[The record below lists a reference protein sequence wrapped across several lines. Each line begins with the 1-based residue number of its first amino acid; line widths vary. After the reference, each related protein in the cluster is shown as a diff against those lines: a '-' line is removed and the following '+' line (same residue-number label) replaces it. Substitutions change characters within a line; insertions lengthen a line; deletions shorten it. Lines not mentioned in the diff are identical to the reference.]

1 MKSMNKKREFYA
13 NWFSEIDKQG
23 LLEGRM
29 HIIVSKINRLCPN
42 RDFGTYL
49 NSLRAKMKQMKEAGR
64 YRQTK
69 SLKSIMEADGGRAES
84 DAPLQTDIPE
94 DSEVASDATGAPTTL
109 ATEVALPALE
119 ERVKTMSEDIAR
131 IVYEAEQRKLHQ
143 REACARLSSNFNTSA
158 VTAAE
163 GIEVGGSSLPG
174 GRFFRG
180 PGFVAA
186 RRSVSGAVDPE
197 AEVAVSAVWRPAGVR
212 RELAPIEPSNSK
224 PADRGYT
231 NLIFDQYFSPD
242 AGYSE
247 PSEQIQNVHYYR
259 GSDSEKRLSK
269 ITPELRRS
277 DSKRSAVSSN
287 SACRSS
293 ISKAAALDEEIA
305 NNRDEVLA
313 ALQEFESVV
322 KPMSENQYRRSIEL
336 EKCGEP
342 RRIRRQKKK
351 DKQRM
356 LDRLTARGIPPR
368 LKPIDMKDLQSVHQ
382 APSTTS
388 PIIEEEAQYGEA
400 EAGWIR
406 KAAVALSATSDLHLK
421 SSRLP
426 DRIAGTSSVRP
437 QSTQLRVTRVLDAAE
452 VEAEEQ
458 RILAKAS
465 FGPCSVQDLK
475 GICAAFVHA
484 WARSQDSK
492 GDKQAR
498 SGAQRTLESL
508 GLLSSVERER
518 EKNKKSLIALKF
530 SMDQTILVGD
540 FLTSQFITRRRDL
553 REQLSK
559 SIGLAVKRGMY
570 RDRVDLAGLLLLIFP
585 LMKAADRAEA
595 CKYMLLSERE
605 EEVKLRD
612 SQPLT
617 EQEEKKLRDMF
628 DYFDSDRSGFVDPK
642 EIFEKMNRVVVDT
655 LSILGG
661 EGITSA
667 AVQRT
672 ADRQMDRQ
680 GISKLI
686 SMVDSDGN
694 EGLDFEEFCKLFRGE
709 FLL

>member
-1 MKSMNKKREFYA
+1 M
-13 NWFSEIDKQG
+13 
-23 LLEGRM
+23 
-29 HIIVSKINRLCPN
+29 SK
-42 RDFGTYL
+42 
-49 NSLRAKMKQMKEAGR
+49 
-64 YRQTK
+64 
-69 SLKSIMEADGGRAES
+69 
-84 DAPLQTDIPE
+84 
-94 DSEVASDATGAPTTL
+94 L
-109 ATEVALPALE
+109 AIE
-119 ERVKTMSEDIAR
+119 EDIAR
-131 IVYEAEQRKLHQ
+131 
-143 REACARLSSNFNTSA
+143 
-158 VTAAE
+158 
-163 GIEVGGSSLPG
+163 
-174 GRFFRG
+174 
-180 PGFVAA
+180 
-186 RRSVSGAVDPE
+186 
-197 AEVAVSAVWRPAGVR
+197 
-212 RELAPIEPSNSK
+212 
-224 PADRGYT
+224 
-231 NLIFDQYFSPD
+231 
-242 AGYSE
+242 
-247 PSEQIQNVHYYR
+247 
-259 GSDSEKRLSK
+259 
-269 ITPELRRS
+269 
-277 DSKRSAVSSN
+277 
-287 SACRSS
+287 
-293 ISKAAALDEEIA
+293 
-305 NNRDEVLA
+305 NRDEVLA

-322 KPMSENQYRRSIEL
+322 KPMSEDQYRRSVEFD
-336 EKCGEP
+336 KCGAT

-351 DKQRM
+351 DRQRM
-356 LDRLTARGIPPR
+356 LERLSARGIPPR
-368 LKPIDMKDLQSVHQ
+368 LKPIDMKELQSAHHITPFSSRSV
-382 APSTTS
+382 
-388 PIIEEEAQYGEA
+388 EEEAPFGES
-400 EAGWIR
+400 ESGWIR
-406 KAAVALSATSDLHLK
+406 KAVVALSATSDLHLK
-421 SSRLP
+421 SNRL
-426 DRIAGTSSVRP
+426 RNRVVGASSVRP
-437 QSTQLRVTRVLDAAE
+437 QSTQLRVTQVLDAAE

-484 WARSQDSK
+484 WARSQDSRE
-492 GDKQAR
+492 DKQAR
-498 SGAQRTLESL
+498 SGAQRALEGI

-518 EKNKKSLIALKF
+518 ERNKKSLKALKF

-585 LMKAADRAEA
+585 IMKAADRAEA

-642 EIFEKMNRVVVDT
+642 EIYEKMNRVVVDT

-661 EGITSA
+661 EGVTSA

-686 SMVDSDGN
+686 SMVDTDGN